1 MNPRLPAHVVN
12 RALAEDPHRAR
23 AEYLN
28 SWRDDLAEFLP
39 ADVVEACTDWG
50 VRERPPQPGIKYR
63 ASTDPASGTGKDA
76 FALAITHCE
85 PDGSV

>member
-1 MNPRLPAHVVN
+1 
-12 RALAEDPHRAR
+12 
-23 AEYLN
+23 
-28 SWRDDLAEFLP
+28 LAEFLP